1 MEQNV
6 SGKVIVI
13 TGASS
18 GIGAA
23 TARKLGKLGA
33 KVVLAARREEQLAA
47 LVKDIGGNA
56 LAVRTDV
63 SKRADVA
70 HLISTAI
77 AQFGRVDVLW
87 NNAGVMPLS
96 FFDEDKTADWDR
108 MIDVN
113 IKGVLYGIN
122 AVLPH
127 MLERGDGHIL
137 TTSSV
142 NGYKTLPATG
152 VYSGTKFAVRAIMDT
167 LREEVAGKVRVTTIY
182 PGLTATEF
190 GNEMPSE
197 RVQQAMGDLSKYP
210 MMDAD
215 AVADAVVF
223 AISQSGN
230 AVANDITLRALGQ
243 SF

>member
-77 AQFGRVDVLW
+77 GQFGRVDVLW

-113 IKGVLYGIN
+113 IKGVLYGID
-122 AVLPH
+122 AVLAH
-127 MLERGDGHIL
+127 MLERGSGHIL
-137 TTSSV
+137 ATSSV

-167 LREEVAGKVRVTTIY
+167 LREEVAGKIRVTTIY
-182 PGLTATEF
+182 PGLAATEF
-190 GNEMPSE
+190 GNEIPSE
-197 RVQQAMGDLSKYP
+197 KVQRAMGDLGKYP
-210 MMDAD
+210 MLDAD
-215 AVADAVVF
+215 AVADAVVY

-230 AVANDITLRALGQ
+230 AAVNDITLRALAQ

>member
-1 MEQNV
+1 MEQ
-6 SGKVIVI
+6 KVVVI

-23 TARKLGKLGA
+23 TARKLGKMGA

-47 LVKDIGGNA
+47 LVKDIGENA

-63 SKRADVA
+63 AVKSDHEKLVA
-70 HLISTAI
+70 ATLKK
-77 AQFGRVDVLW
+77 FGHIDIWW

-96 FFDEDKTADWDR
+96 FFDEGATGDWDR
-108 MIDVN
+108 MIDIN

-127 MLERGDGHIL
+127 MLERGGGHIL
-137 TTSSV
+137 ATSSV

-167 LREEVAGKVRVTTIY
+167 LREELAGKIRVTTIY
-182 PGLTATEF
+182 PGLAATEF
-190 GNEMPSE
+190 GNETPSE
-197 RVQQAMGDLSKYP
+197 RVLQAMGDLSKYP
-210 MMDAD
+210 MLDAD
-215 AVADAVVF
+215 AVADAVVY
-223 AISQSGN
+223 AISQPGN
-230 AVANDITLRALGQ
+230 AAVNDITLRALGQ